1 MDLAQALM
9 VETTQE
15 ANLSNSSNVIF
26 VKVLNNVSVAH
37 IVPKTFKTPIVG
49 FTYWPPLFPS
59 HVNWTSHW
67 CWKPS
72 LPIIWK
78 ITRSSWSMSFKI
90 SSSLEDEVESS
101 LFEKLEKDISQSL
114 KWKHEVM
121 KTRGEKR
128 RKTSSLYS
136 PRGNLN
142 LDFKY

>member
-1 MDLAQALM
+1 
-9 VETTQE
+9 
-15 ANLSNSSNVIF
+15 
-26 VKVLNNVSVAH
+26 
-37 IVPKTFKTPIVG
+37 
-49 FTYWPPLFPS
+49 
-59 HVNWTSHW
+59 
-67 CWKPS
+67 
-72 LPIIWK
+72 
-78 ITRSSWSMSFKI
+78 MSFKI